1 LGLDGDELR
10 QSVSVEG
17 ITVRHSE
24 IIKSRGGTVNNSSKS
39 IKVELPTGEV
49 IWARATVD
57 GPKNVASNPL
67 HHLDME
73 DFRRTVRGLSSTL
86 RNAVDDL
93 VPDETQVE
101 FGLELEVKS
110 GKLVSVLAEAGA
122 TATVKVALTW
132 KRAAESTGAPGPLA
146 AVSE

>member
-1 LGLDGDELR
+1 
-10 QSVSVEG
+10 
-17 ITVRHSE
+17 
-24 IIKSRGGTVNNSSKS
+24 VNNSSKS